1 MKYFKN
7 KRGLAL
13 ENAILFMVIIFSLCA
28 LLTTF
33 AVIGNRR
40 AKIAKETFL
49 ERVATEQILEDVLAA
64 GSLAERYEV
73 GGAVYVCTLT
83 TKNEI
88 RTLSIYK
95 MVDEE
100 EVLKRTV
107 TLPSLPSQ

>member
-13 ENAILFMVIIFSLCA
+13 ENAILFMVIIFSLCT

-64 GSLAERYEV
+64 SSVEDGRYEV
-73 GGAVYVCTLT
+73 GEGYLYTVT
-83 TKNEI
+83 TENQI

-100 EVLKRTV
+100 QVLKRTV
-107 TLPSLPSQ
+107 TLPSQ

>member
-1 MKYFKN
+1 MKHVKN

-13 ENAILFMVIIFSLCA
+13 ENAILFMVIIFSLCT

-49 ERVATEQILEDVLAA
+49 ERVATEQILEDVLA
-64 GSLAERYEV
+64 GSPAERYEV
-73 GGAVYVCTLT
+73 GGAVYVYTVT
-83 TKNEI
+83 TDKEI

-100 EVLKRTV
+100 DVLKRTV
-107 TLPSLPSQ
+107 TLPS

>member
-1 MKYFKN
+1 MKHVKN

-13 ENAILFMVIIFSLCA
+13 ENAILFMVIIFSLCT

-64 GSLAERYEV
+64 SSVEDDRRYEV
-73 GGAVYVCTLT
+73 GEGYVYTVT
-83 TKNEI
+83 TDNEI

-100 EVLKRTV
+100 EVLKRTF
-107 TLPSLPSQ
+107 TLPSQ